1 MQQCFM
7 FIDTGSGWTPV
18 NDSAKDIAALDSF
31 TIDWGSDSIDEQPE
45 PTVMSFTLRDRTG
58 RLAGQA
64 LTLAGMKVVVQFSN
78 QPRWMDLTPAMGS
91 WQDLRIPIDSLHRA
105 YSPVSPDSPD
115 SPDSPAMTM
124 FAGTVSTGGSV
135 EPASGGG
142 WLLKLSATSRMA
154 VWKRLQ
160 SQGPTDTAAK
170 WNGAHW
176 IGTPA
181 ARLAEMNRRAS
192 AQGAPEA
199 QLDGLALP
207 SSVAPYTP
215 SDHPSQLDL
224 LHRLTAGPRLP
235 QWHEVY
241 DGATSSLRP
250 LFLADPIAVHLSSDG
265 RLSILTGGET
275 RHALSVSDI
284 EASTDL
290 SIPEPL
296 TQVVINAKRVK
307 SDNGKLSFDDVEIT
321 MGDQHRLPSQL
332 TATQKSL
339 TLDSD
344 MLAIDDSGGVWN
356 SGATSN
362 VSDTDRANVAQWLES
377 HDLRMVP
384 DPVTFN
390 STRIDPARLSWLYKA
405 SPSGPFIIVKA
416 KASALTGSDGRP
428 AFTGPITTIGGTL
441 SYRWRNG
448 KPTLTQEATLAALRP
463 LLTKQIT
470 WTDLSTLSWQQL
482 DLHFCDLSMIQIID
496 TSSPTA
502 EKEGTQ

>member
-7 FIDTGSGWTPV
+7 FIDTGNGSGWTPV
-18 NDSAKDIAALDSF
+18 NDSAKDVAALDSF
-31 TIDWGSDSIDEQPE
+31 AIDWGSDDIGEQPE
-45 PTVMSFTLRDRTG
+45 PAVMSFTLRDRIG

-64 LTLAGMKVVVQFSN
+64 LTLAGMKVIMQFSN

-91 WQDLRIPIDSLHRA
+91 WHDLRITIDSLHKA
-105 YSPVSPDSPD
+105 YCSNSPD
-115 SPDSPAMTM
+115 SPDSPATTM
-124 FAGTVSTGGSV
+124 FAGTVSTGGSI
-135 EPASGGG
+135 EPASDGG

-154 VWKRLQ
+154 IWKRLQ

-176 IGTPA
+176 IGTPS

-207 SSVAPYTP
+207 SSVAPYTS

-224 LHRLTAGPRLP
+224 LHRLTVGPRLP

-241 DGATSSLRP
+241 DGSVSTLRP
-250 LFLADPIAVHLSSDG
+250 LFLADPIAVHLSTDG
-265 RLSILTGGET
+265 RLTVLTDGET
-275 RHALSVSDI
+275 RYALSAADI

-290 SIPEPL
+290 SITEPL

-321 MGDQHRLPSQL
+321 MGGQNRLPSQL
-332 TATQKSL
+332 TAMQKSL
-339 TLDSD
+339 TVDSD
-344 MLAIDDSGGVWN
+344 MLAVDDSGGVWN
-356 SGATSN
+356 SGGTSN
-362 VSDTDRANVAQWLES
+362 VSDTDRANIAQWLES

-384 DPVTFN
+384 ETVTFN
-390 STRIDPARLSWLYKA
+390 STRIDPARRPWLYKA

-428 AFTGPITTIGGTL
+428 SFTGPITTIGGTL
-441 SYRWRNG
+441 SYRWCNG

-463 LLTKQIT
+463 LLTERII
-470 WTDLSTLSWQQL
+470 WADLPTLSWQQL
-482 DLHFCDLSMIQIID
+482 DLHICDLSMIQVID

>member
-1 MQQCFM
+1 MREMQQCFM
-7 FIDTGSGWTPV
+7 FIDTGNGTGWTPV
-18 NDSAKDIAALDSF
+18 NDSAKDVAALDSF
-31 TIDWGSDSIDEQPE
+31 TVDWGSDGIDEQPG
-45 PTVMSFTLRDRTG
+45 PAVMSFTLRDRTG

-115 SPDSPAMTM
+115 SPAMTM

-176 IGTPA
+176 IGTPS
-181 ARLAEMNRRAS
+181 ARLKEMNRRAS

-207 SSVAPYTP
+207 SSVAPYTS

-241 DGATSSLRP
+241 DGSASTLRP
-250 LFLADPIAVHLSSDG
+250 LFLADPIAVHLSTDG
-265 RLSILTGGET
+265 RLTVLTDGET
-275 RHALSVSDI
+275 RHALSASDI
-284 EASTDL
+284 ETSTDL
-290 SIPEPL
+290 SITEPL

-321 MGDQHRLPSQL
+321 MGDQNRLPAQL
-332 TATQKSL
+332 KTAHKSL
-339 TLDSD
+339 TVDSD
-344 MLAIDDSGGVWN
+344 MLAADESGGVWDR
-356 SGATSN
+356 GTTST
-362 VSDTDRANVAQWLES
+362 VTDADRANAAQWLES

-384 DPVTFN
+384 ETVTFN
-390 STRIDPARLSWLYKA
+390 STRIDPARLPWLYKA
-405 SPSGPFIIVKA
+405 SPSGPFLIVKA

-441 SYRWRNG
+441 RYRWRDG
-448 KPTLTQEATLAALRP
+448 TPTLTQEATLAALRP
-463 LLTKQIT
+463 LLTGKIT
-470 WTDLSTLSWQQL
+470 WADLPDLAWQNL
-482 DLHFCDLSMIQIID
+482 DMHICDLSMIQTID
-496 TSSPTA
+496 
-502 EKEGTQ
+502 

>member
-105 YSPVSPDSPD
+105 YSPVF
-115 SPDSPAMTM
+115 PDSPAMTM

-275 RHALSVSDI
+275 RHALSASDI

-290 SIPEPL
+290 SIHEPL

-332 TATQKSL
+332 TATQKRL

-390 STRIDPARLSWLYKA
+390 STRIDPARLPWLYKA

-470 WTDLSTLSWQQL
+470 WTDLPTLSWQQL
-482 DLHFCDLSMIQIID
+482 DLHICDLSMIQIID

>member
-7 FIDTGSGWTPV
+7 FINTGNGSGWTPV
-18 NDSAKDIAALDSF
+18 NDSTKDIAALDSF
-31 TIDWGSDSIDEQPE
+31 TIDWGSDGIDEQPE
-45 PTVMSFTLRDRTG
+45 PAVMSFTLRDRTG

-64 LTLAGMKVVVQFSN
+64 LTLAGMRVVVQFSN
-78 QPRWMDLTPAMGS
+78 QPRWMDLSPTLGRWS
-91 WQDLRIPIDSLHRA
+91 DLRIPLATLHKT
-105 YSPVSPDSPD
+105 YSPDSPD
-115 SPDSPAMTM
+115 SPSTTI
-124 FAGTVSTGGSV
+124 FAGTVSTGGNV
-135 EPASGGG
+135 EPSGDA
-142 WLLKLSATSRMA
+142 WLISLSATSLMA

-160 SQGPTDTAAK
+160 SQGPTDAGSK

-181 ARLAEMNRRAS
+181 DRLKELNRRAA

-207 SSVAPYTP
+207 SSVAPYTS

-241 DGATSSLRP
+241 DGAASTIRP
-250 LFLADPIAVHLSSDG
+250 LFLADPIAVHLSTDG
-265 RLSILTGGET
+265 RLNVLTDGET
-275 RHALSVSDI
+275 RSALSAADI

-290 SIPEPL
+290 SITEPL

-321 MGDQHRLPSQL
+321 MGDQDRLPPQL
-332 TATQKSL
+332 TAMQKSL
-339 TLDSD
+339 TVDSD
-344 MLAIDDSGGVWN
+344 MLAVDDSGGIW
-356 SGATSN
+356 SIGGTSN
-362 VSDTDRANVAQWLES
+362 VSDTDRANIAQWLES

-384 DPVTFN
+384 ETVTFN
-390 STRIDPARLSWLYKA
+390 STRLDPARRPWLYKA

-428 AFTGPITTIGGTL
+428 SFTGPITTIGGTL
-441 SYRWRNG
+441 SYRWRAG

-463 LLTKQIT
+463 LLTERIT
-470 WTDLSTLSWQQL
+470 WADLPTLSWQQL
-482 DLHFCDLSMIQIID
+482 DLHICDLSMIQIID

>member
-7 FIDTGSGWTPV
+7 FIDTGNGWTPV

-31 TIDWGSDSIDEQPE
+31 VIDWGSDGIDEQPE
-45 PTVMSFTLRDRTG
+45 PAVMSFTLRDRTG

-78 QPRWMDLTPAMGS
+78 QPRWMDMTPAMGC
-91 WQDLRIPIDSLHRA
+91 WRDLRIPIDSLHKT
-105 YSPVSPDSPD
+105 YSPDSPD
-115 SPDSPAMTM
+115 SPDSPSETM
-124 FAGTVSTGGSV
+124 FAGSVSTGGSI
-135 EPASGGG
+135 EPASDGG

-154 VWKRLQ
+154 IWKRLQ

-176 IGTPA
+176 IGTPS
-181 ARLAEMNRRAS
+181 ARLKEMNRRAS

-207 SSVAPYTP
+207 SSVAPYTS

-224 LHRLTAGPRLP
+224 LHRLTVGPRLP

-241 DGATSSLRP
+241 DGAASTIRP
-250 LFLADPIAVHLSSDG
+250 LFLADPIAVHLSTDG
-265 RLSILTGGET
+265 RLNVLTDGET
-275 RHALSVSDI
+275 RHALSAADI

-290 SIPEPL
+290 SITEPL

-321 MGDQHRLPSQL
+321 MGDQDRLPPQL
-332 TATQKSL
+332 TVMQKSL
-339 TLDSD
+339 TVDSD
-344 MLAIDDSGGVWN
+344 MLAVDDSGGVWN
-356 SGATSN
+356 SGGTSN
-362 VSDTDRANVAQWLES
+362 VSATDRANIAQWLES

-384 DPVTFN
+384 ETVTFN
-390 STRIDPARLSWLYKA
+390 STRIDPARRPWLYKA

-428 AFTGPITTIGGTL
+428 SFTGPITTIGGTL
-441 SYRWRNG
+441 SYRWRAG

-463 LLTKQIT
+463 LLTNRIT
-470 WTDLSTLSWQQL
+470 WADLPSTLSWQQL
-482 DLHFCDLSMIQIID
+482 DLHICDLSMIQIID
-496 TSSPTA
+496 TSSSTA

>member
-7 FIDTGSGWTPV
+7 FIDTGNGWTPV

-31 TIDWGSDSIDEQPE
+31 VINWGSDSIDEQPE
-45 PTVMSFTLRDRTG
+45 PAVMSFTLRDRTG
-58 RLAGQA
+58 RLAGKA

-78 QPRWMDLTPAMGS
+78 QPRWMDLTPAMGG
-91 WQDLRIPIDSLHRA
+91 WRDLRIPIDSLHKT
-105 YSPVSPDSPD
+105 YSPASPA
-115 SPDSPAMTM
+115 SPDSPATTM
-124 FAGTVSTGGSV
+124 FAGTVSTGGTV
-135 EPASGGG
+135 EPTSDGG
-142 WLLKLSATSRMA
+142 WLLKLSATSRMT

-176 IGTPA
+176 IGTPST
-181 ARLAEMNRRAS
+181 RLKEMNRRAS

-207 SSVAPYTP
+207 SSVAPYTS

-250 LFLADPIAVHLSSDG
+250 LFLADPIAVHLSADG
-265 RLSILTGGET
+265 RLSVLADGET
-275 RHALSVSDI
+275 RHALSASDI
-284 EASTDL
+284 EASTNL
-290 SIPEPL
+290 RITEPV

-321 MGDQHRLPSQL
+321 MGDQNRLPSQL
-332 TATQKSL
+332 TAMQKSL

-344 MLAIDDSGGVWN
+344 MLAVDDSGGVWN
-356 SGATSN
+356 SGGTSN
-362 VSDTDRANVAQWLES
+362 VSDTDRANIAQWLES

-390 STRIDPARLSWLYKA
+390 STRIDPARRPWLYKA

-441 SYRWRNG
+441 KYRWHDG
-448 KPTLTQEATLAALRP
+448 KPTLTQEATLTALRP

-470 WTDLSTLSWQQL
+470 WTDLPTLSWQQL
-482 DLHFCDLSMIQIID
+482 DLHICDLSMIQTID
-496 TSSPTA
+496 
-502 EKEGTQ
+502 

>member
-1 MQQCFM
+1 M
-7 FIDTGSGWTPV
+7 FIDTGNGTGWTPV
-18 NDSAKDIAALDSF
+18 NDSAKDVAALDSF
-31 TIDWGSDSIDEQPE
+31 TVDWGSDGIDEQPE
-45 PTVMSFTLRDRTG
+45 PAVMSFTLRDRTG

-91 WQDLRIPIDSLHRA
+91 WQDLHIPIDWLHKA
-105 YSPVSPDSPD
+105 YSPDSPD
-115 SPDSPAMTM
+115 SPDSPSETM

-135 EPASGGG
+135 EPTSGGG
-142 WLLKLSATSRMA
+142 WLLKLSATSSMA

-170 WNGAHW
+170 WDGAHW
-176 IGTPA
+176 IGTPS

-207 SSVAPYTP
+207 SSVAPYTS

-224 LHRLTAGPRLP
+224 LHRLTVGPRLP

-265 RLSILTGGET
+265 RLSVLAGGET
-275 RHALSVSDI
+275 RYALLASDI

-290 SIPEPL
+290 SITEPL

-321 MGDQHRLPSQL
+321 MGDQNRLPSQL

-384 DPVTFN
+384 ETVTFN
-390 STRIDPARLSWLYKA
+390 STRIDPARRPWLYKA

-441 SYRWRNG
+441 SYRWRAG
-448 KPTLTQEATLAALRP
+448 KPTLTQAATLTVLRP
-463 LLTKQIT
+463 LLTNRIT
-470 WTDLSTLSWQQL
+470 WADLPSTLSWQQL
-482 DLHFCDLSMIQIID
+482 DLHICDLSMIQIID
-496 TSSPTA
+496 ASTIDG
-502 EKEGTQ
+502 KEGTQ

>member
-7 FIDTGSGWTPV
+7 FIDTGNGTGWTPV
-18 NDSAKDIAALDSF
+18 NDSTKDVAALDSF
-31 TIDWGSDSIDEQPE
+31 TMSWGSDGIDEQPE
-45 PTVMSFTLRDRTG
+45 PAVMSFTLRDRTG

-78 QPRWMDLTPAMGS
+78 QPRWMDLTPAMGC
-91 WQDLRIPIDSLHRA
+91 WRDLRIPIDSLHKM
-105 YSPVSPDSPD
+105 YSPDSPD
-115 SPDSPAMTM
+115 SPDSPSETM
-124 FAGTVSTGGSV
+124 FAGSVSTGGSI
-135 EPASGGG
+135 EPASDGG
-142 WLLKLSATSRMA
+142 WLLKLPATSEDGHME
-154 VWKRLQ
+154 
-160 SQGPTDTAAK
+160 
-170 WNGAHW
+170 
-176 IGTPA
+176 TPA
-181 ARLAEMNRRAS
+181 IPRTDRHGREMERRALDRHAIRTPQGDEPQAS

-224 LHRLTAGPRLP
+224 LHRLTVGPRLP

-241 DGATSSLRP
+241 DGAASTIRP
-250 LFLADPIAVHLSSDG
+250 LFLADPIAVHLSTDG
-265 RLSILTGGET
+265 RLNVLTDGET
-275 RHALSVSDI
+275 RYALSAADI

-290 SIPEPL
+290 SITEPL

-321 MGDQHRLPSQL
+321 MGDQDRLPPQL
-332 TATQKSL
+332 TVMQKSL
-339 TLDSD
+339 TVDSD
-344 MLAIDDSGGVWN
+344 MLAVDDSGGVWN
-356 SGATSN
+356 SGGTSN
-362 VSDTDRANVAQWLES
+362 VSATDRANIAQWLES

-384 DPVTFN
+384 ETVTFN
-390 STRIDPARLSWLYKA
+390 STRIDPARRPWLYKA

-416 KASALTGSDGRP
+416 KSSALTGSDGRP
-428 AFTGPITTIGGTL
+428 SFTGPITTIGGTL
-441 SYRWRNG
+441 SYRWRSG

-463 LLTKQIT
+463 LLTERIT
-470 WTDLSTLSWQQL
+470 WADLPTLSWQQL
-482 DLHFCDLSMIQIID
+482 DLHICDLSMIQIID

>member
-18 NDSAKDIAALDSF
+18 NDSAKDVAALDSF
-31 TIDWGSDSIDEQPE
+31 TVDWGSDGIDEQPE
-45 PTVMSFTLRDRTG
+45 PAVMSFTLRDRTG

-91 WQDLRIPIDSLHRA
+91 WQDLHIPIDWLHKA
-105 YSPVSPDSPD
+105 YSPDSPD
-115 SPDSPAMTM
+115 SPSETM

-135 EPASGGG
+135 EPTSGGG
-142 WLLKLSATSRMA
+142 WLLKLSATSSMA

-170 WNGAHW
+170 WDGAHW
-176 IGTPA
+176 IGTPS

-207 SSVAPYTP
+207 SSVAPYTS

-224 LHRLTAGPRLP
+224 LHRLTVGPRLP

-265 RLSILTGGET
+265 RLSVLAGGET
-275 RHALSVSDI
+275 RYALLASDI

-290 SIPEPL
+290 SITEPL

-321 MGDQHRLPSQL
+321 MGDQNRLPPQL
-332 TATQKSL
+332 TAMQKSL
-339 TLDSD
+339 TVDSD
-344 MLAIDDSGGVWN
+344 MLAVDESGGVWN
-356 SGATSN
+356 SGGTSN
-362 VSDTDRANVAQWLES
+362 VSGADRANIAQWLES

-384 DPVTFN
+384 ETVTFN
-390 STRIDPARLSWLYKA
+390 STRIDPARRPWLYKA

-463 LLTKQIT
+463 LLTKPLT
-470 WTDLSTLSWQQL
+470 WADLPSISWQQL
-482 DLHFCDLSMIQIID
+482 DLHVCDLSMIQIID
-496 TSSPTA
+496 TSSTID

>member
-7 FIDTGSGWTPV
+7 FIDTGNGWTPV

-31 TIDWGSDSIDEQPE
+31 VIDWGSDGIDEQPE
-45 PTVMSFTLRDRTG
+45 PAVMSFTLRDRTG

-64 LTLAGMKVVVQFSN
+64 LTLTGMKVIVQFSN
-78 QPRWMDLTPAMGS
+78 QPRWMDLTPAMGG
-91 WQDLRIPIDSLHRA
+91 WRDLRIPIDSLHKT
-105 YSPVSPDSPD
+105 YSPDSPD
-115 SPDSPAMTM
+115 SPSETM
-124 FAGTVSTGGSV
+124 FAGSVSTGGSI
-135 EPASGGG
+135 EPASDGG

-176 IGTPA
+176 IGTPS

-199 QLDGLALP
+199 KLDGLALP
-207 SSVAPYTP
+207 SSVAPYTS

-224 LHRLTAGPRLP
+224 LHRLTVGPRLP

-241 DGATSSLRP
+241 DGATSTLRP
-250 LFLADPIAVHLSSDG
+250 LFLADPIAVHLSTDG
-265 RLSILTGGET
+265 RLTVLTDGET
-275 RHALSVSDI
+275 RYALSAADI

-290 SIPEPL
+290 SITEPL

-321 MGDQHRLPSQL
+321 MGDQDRLPSQL
-332 TATQKSL
+332 TAMQKSL
-339 TLDSD
+339 TVDSD
-344 MLAIDDSGGVWN
+344 MLAVDDSGGVWN
-356 SGATSN
+356 SGGTSN
-362 VSDTDRANVAQWLES
+362 VSDTDRVNIAQWLES

-384 DPVTFN
+384 ETVTFN
-390 STRIDPARLSWLYKA
+390 STRIDPARRPWLYKA

-428 AFTGPITTIGGTL
+428 SFTGPITTIGGTL
-441 SYRWRNG
+441 SYRWCNG

-463 LLTKQIT
+463 LLTERII
-470 WTDLSTLSWQQL
+470 WADLPTLSWQQL
-482 DLHFCDLSMIQIID
+482 DLHICDLSMIQVID

>member
-7 FIDTGSGWTPV
+7 FIDTGNGWTPV
-18 NDSAKDIAALDSF
+18 NDSTKDIAALDSF
-31 TIDWGSDSIDEQPE
+31 VIDWGSDGIDEQPE
-45 PTVMSFTLRDRTG
+45 PAVMSFTLRDRTG

-78 QPRWMDLTPAMGS
+78 QPRWMDLTPAMGG
-91 WQDLRIPIDSLHRA
+91 WRDLRIPIDSLHKT
-105 YSPVSPDSPD
+105 YSPDSPD
-115 SPDSPAMTM
+115 SPDSPSETM
-124 FAGTVSTGGSV
+124 FAGSVSTGGSI
-135 EPASGGG
+135 EPASDGG

-176 IGTPA
+176 IGTPS

-207 SSVAPYTP
+207 SSVAPYTS

-224 LHRLTAGPRLP
+224 LHRLTVGPRLP

-241 DGATSSLRP
+241 DGSVSTLRP
-250 LFLADPIAVHLSSDG
+250 LFLADPIAVHLSTDG
-265 RLSILTGGET
+265 RLTVLTDGET
-275 RHALSVSDI
+275 RYALSAADI

-290 SIPEPL
+290 SI
-296 TQVVINAKRVK
+296 T
-307 SDNGKLSFDDVEIT
+307 VEIA
-321 MGDQHRLPSQL
+321 MGDQDRLPPQL
-332 TATQKSL
+332 TAMQKSL
-339 TLDSD
+339 TVDSD
-344 MLAIDDSGGVWN
+344 MLAVDDSGGVWN
-356 SGATSN
+356 SGGTST
-362 VSDTDRANVAQWLES
+362 VSDTDRVNIAQWLES

-384 DPVTFN
+384 ETVTFN
-390 STRIDPARLSWLYKA
+390 STRIDPARRPWLYKA

-428 AFTGPITTIGGTL
+428 SFTGPITTIGGTL
-441 SYRWRNG
+441 SYRWCNG

-463 LLTKQIT
+463 LLTERIT
-470 WTDLSTLSWQQL
+470 WADLPTLSWQQL
-482 DLHFCDLSMIQIID
+482 DLHICDLSMIQVID

>member
-105 YSPVSPDSPD
+105 YSTVSPD

-275 RHALSVSDI
+275 RHALSASDI

-290 SIPEPL
+290 RIPEPL

-332 TATQKSL
+332 TATHKSL

-377 HDLRMVP
+377 HDLRMVT
-384 DPVTFN
+384 DAVTFN
-390 STRIDPARLSWLYKA
+390 STRIDPARLPWLYKA

-470 WTDLSTLSWQQL
+470 WADLPTLSWQQL
-482 DLHFCDLSMIQIID
+482 DLHICDLSMIQIID

>member
-115 SPDSPAMTM
+115 SPAMTM

-142 WLLKLSATSRMA
+142 WLLKLSATSMMA

-275 RHALSVSDI
+275 RHALSGSDI

-390 STRIDPARLSWLYKA
+390 STRIDPARLPWLYKA
-405 SPSGPFIIVKA
+405 SPSGPFIIVKT

-441 SYRWRNG
+441 SYLWRNG

-470 WTDLSTLSWQQL
+470 WTDLPTLSWQQL
-482 DLHFCDLSMIQIID
+482 DLHICDLSMIQIID